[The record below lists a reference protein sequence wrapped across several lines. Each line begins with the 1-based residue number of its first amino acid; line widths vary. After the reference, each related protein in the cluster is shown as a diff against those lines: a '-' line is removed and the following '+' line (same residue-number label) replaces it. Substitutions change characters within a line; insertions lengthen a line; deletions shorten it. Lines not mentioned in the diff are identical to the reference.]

1 MLIWNCNSI
10 RIVVIFTSMEDD
22 FTSYEPSVFTVI
34 VDKLEFDSKTGF
46 VVQSDFAAL
55 IHEW

>member
-1 MLIWNCNSI
+1 
-10 RIVVIFTSMEDD
+10 MEDD